1 MSAYYVYNDLAMI
14 LILQHSFITEPSDSW
29 LRMKVGSNRRPQVML
44 DIFSKQNK
52 GKDQEELKF
61 ESSMLIYCGN
71 VFW

>member
-14 LILQHSFITEPSDSW
+14 LILQHSFITEQ
-29 LRMKVGSNRRPQVML
+29 GPQVML